1 MWYIDGLTVVVERV
15 NYIHG
20 TECDAGERGVEAR
33 GGDAKD
39 RALAKAPKL
48 YKLEDTDRIHCR

>member
-39 RALAKAPKL
+39 WALAKAPQL
-48 YKLEDTDRIHCR
+48 YK